1 MRVVVIVLALA
12 AAGFLA
18 VQERGAR
25 AAAAIQRVALS
36 GTSDPTPQQVATA
49 REQVMAATRW
59 NPDTE
64 PLANLGVIE
73 ARAGDFRAGGAT
85 LRSVTRKEPENGQ
98 AWSLLAFAAKR
109 YDSELEATARAR
121 VRELMP
127 PVPRAR

>member
-1 MRVVVIVLALA
+1 MRVVVIVLSLVAVGYL
-12 AAGFLA
+12 L

-25 AAAAIQRVALS
+25 AAADIQKVALS
-36 GTSDPTPQQVATA
+36 GTSDPTPQQVSEA
-49 REQVMAATRW
+49 RELIKRATKW

-64 PLANLGVIE
+64 ATVNLGVIE
-73 ARAGDFRAGGAT
+73 ARAGDFAAGGAT
-85 LRSVTRKEPENGQ
+85 LRSVTLQEPENGQ

>member
-12 AAGFLA
+12 AAGFLV

-25 AAAAIQRVALS
+25 AAADIQKVSLS
-36 GTSDPTPQQVATA
+36 GTSDPTAQQVAKA
-49 REQVMAATRW
+49 REQVKTATKW

-64 PLANLGVIE
+64 PIVNLGVIE

-85 LRSVTRKEPENGQ
+85 LASVTAKEPENGQ

>member
-1 MRVVVIVLALA
+1 MRVVLVVLSLA
-12 AAGFLA
+12 AAGFLV

-25 AAAAIQRVALS
+25 AAADIQKVALS
-36 GTSDPTPQQVATA
+36 GTKDPTPQEVTEARAQVKSATK
-49 REQVMAATRW
+49 W

-64 PLANLGVIE
+64 PIVNLGVIE
-73 ARAGDFRAGGAT
+73 ARAGDFKAGGAT
-85 LRSVTRKEPENGQ
+85 LRSVTLKEPENGQ
-98 AWSLLAFAAKR
+98 AWSLLAFAARR

>member
-1 MRVVVIVLALA
+1 MRVVLIVLSLA

-18 VQERGAR
+18 VQERGAS
-25 AAAAIQRVALS
+25 AAADIQKVALS
-36 GTSDPTPQQVATA
+36 GERDPTPQEVTDA
-49 REQVMAATRW
+49 RERVKTATRW

-64 PLANLGVIE
+64 PTVNLGVIE
-73 ARAGDFRAGGAT
+73 ARAGDFEAGGAT
-85 LRSVTRKEPENGQ
+85 LRSVTAKEPENGQ

-127 PVPRAR
+127 PVPEAR